1 MTILTAVEAVGSGI
15 TTMATV
21 SVTPAVVG
29 TLPKIGLV
37 PGTLDIGQPHP
48 APTLPEPGLTGWRS
62 VTPAK
67 LSASYAGRLVYN
79 KIL

>member
-1 MTILTAVEAVGSGI
+1 MEAVDASI
-15 TTMATV
+15 ITMATV

-67 LSASYAGRLVYN
+67 LSAGYAG
-79 KIL
+79 K